1 MFSMSH
7 KKTLYCE
14 INKRMYLQY
23 SVIGSEG
30 KETTGVTNEETAYVS
45 RRLGP
50 GYTVL
55 VKREEEE
62 RS

>member
-1 MFSMSH
+1 
-7 KKTLYCE
+7 
-14 INKRMYLQY
+14 MYLQY

-30 KETTGVTNEETAYVS
+30 KETTEVTNEETAYVS